1 MLKMVDN
8 SGQLSL
14 GKKYAGRYFQVE
26 QQPDGSVLL
35 RPMTL
40 IPSTEAWAHRP
51 TMLEQ
56 LRRADEWAIRT
67 PPAATDLDSL
77 AGYASKRTNMRG

>member
-1 MLKMVDN
+1 MLKMVGN

-26 QQPDGSVLL
+26 QQPDGAVLL

-40 IPSTEAWAHRP
+40 IPSTEAWAHEP
-51 TMLEQ
+51 VILDQ
-56 LRRADEWAIRT
+56 LRRAGEWAMRT
-67 PPAATDLDSL
+67 PPAATDLDGL
-77 AGYASKRTNMRG
+77 AGKASKRKNRRG